1 MSGRTVP
8 PLAVPEAIDQ
18 AFLPSI
24 EALRALHGPGAAADP
39 ERIHR
44 ARTAVRRLRSNI
56 RVLDTHTEPVP
67 SLRDELEWLGDG
79 LGTVRDAD
87 VLMGRVRHEVDDLP
101 GRLLPGTTTLLAAI
115 GSERRAADRR
125 VHADVGSARFRHL
138 LDELD
143 LFLKEASASTGTIE
157 ARAVVRPRWRAL
169 RTAVRDLPE
178 PPTDEQLHD
187 LRIETKRAR
196 YAAEIFVRVSGAR
209 GRRFV
214 RRATRLQD
222 LLGAQHDAVR
232 AHAWFL
238 GFEGDDPSAAAAS
251 GWLAARAAADRDALR
266 RSWRPAWESLG
277 EPKARFW

>member
-1 MSGRTVP
+1 MTGRTVR

-18 AFLPSI
+18 AFVPSI

-56 RVLDTHTEPVP
+56 RVLDAHTEPVP

-87 VLMGRVRHEVDDLP
+87 VLRARVSGEVPELP
-101 GRLLPGTTTLLAAI
+101 GLLLPGTTTLLAAI
-115 GSERRAADRR
+115 GAERRAAERR
-125 VHADVGSARFRHL
+125 VRADVGSTRFRHL

-143 LFLKEASASTGTIE
+143 LFLKEASASAGTIE
-157 ARAVVRPRWRAL
+157 ARDVVRPRWRAL
-169 RTAVRDLPE
+169 RTAVRDLSE
-178 PPTDEQLHD
+178 PPTDDQLHE

-196 YAAEIFVRVSGAR
+196 YAAEIFAPVSGAR

-222 LLGAQHDAVR
+222 VLGAQHDAVR
-232 AHAWFL
+232 AQMWFL
-238 GFEGDDPSAAAAS
+238 GFEDDDPSAAAAS

-266 RSWRPAWESLG
+266 QSWRPAWTSLG
-277 EPKARFW
+277 RPKARFW

>member
-1 MSGRTVP
+1 MTGRPVR

-18 AFLPSI
+18 AFMPSI
-24 EALRALHGPGAAADP
+24 EALRALHGPRAAAEP
-39 ERIHR
+39 EKIHR

-56 RVLDTHTEPVP
+56 RVLDAHTEPVP

-79 LGTVRDAD
+79 LGTVRDVD
-87 VLMGRVRHEVDDLP
+87 VLMARVRREVDDLP
-101 GRLLPGTTTLLAAI
+101 GPLLTGTTTLLTALGA
-115 GSERRAADRR
+115 ERRGADRR
-125 VHADVGSARFRHL
+125 VRTDVGSTRFRHL

-143 LFLKEASASTGTIE
+143 LLLKEASASPGTIE
-157 ARAVVRPRWRAL
+157 ARVVVRPRWRAL
-169 RTAVRDLPE
+169 RDAVRDLSE

-196 YAAEIFVRVSGAR
+196 YAAEIFTPVSGAR
-209 GRRFV
+209 GRRFI

-222 LLGAQHDAVR
+222 VLGAQHDAVR

-266 RSWRPAWESLG
+266 ASWRPAWESLRR
-277 EPKARFW
+277 PKARFW

>member
-1 MSGRTVP
+1 MTGRTVR

-18 AFLPSI
+18 AFMPSI
-24 EALRALHGPGAAADP
+24 GSLRALHGPRAAADP
-39 ERIHR
+39 EKIHR

-56 RVLDTHTEPVP
+56 RVLDDHTDPVP

-87 VLMGRVRHEVDDLP
+87 VLMARVGREAGELP

-115 GSERRAADRR
+115 GAERRAADAR
-125 VHADVGSARFRHL
+125 VRADVGSARFRLL

-143 LFLKEASASTGTIE
+143 LFLKEASASPGTIE
-157 ARAVVRPRWRAL
+157 ARDVLRPRWRAL
-169 RTAVRDLPE
+169 RNAVRDLSE

-196 YAAEIFVRVSGAR
+196 YAAEIFAPVSGPR

-222 LLGAQHDAVR
+222 VLGAQHDAAR
-232 AHAWFL
+232 AHTWFL

-266 RSWRPAWESLG
+266 QAWRPAWASLG
-277 EPKARFW
+277 RPKARFW

>member
-1 MSGRTVP
+1 MTGRPVH

-18 AFLPSI
+18 AFVPSI
-24 EALRALHGPGAAADP
+24 DALRALLRPRAPADQ
-39 ERIHR
+39 EKIHR

-56 RVLDTHTEPVP
+56 RVLDGHTEPVP

-79 LGTVRDAD
+79 LGTVRDVD
-87 VLMGRVRHEVDDLP
+87 VLMARVRREVDDLP
-101 GRLLPGTTTLLAAI
+101 GRLLTGTTVLLAAM
-115 GSERRAADRR
+115 GAERCAADGR
-125 VHADVGSARFRHL
+125 VRTDVGSRRFRHL

-143 LFLKEASASTGTIE
+143 LFLKEASASPGAIE
-157 ARAVVRPRWRAL
+157 ARDVVRPRWRVL
-169 RTAVRDLPE
+169 RNAVRDLSE

-187 LRIETKRAR
+187 VRIETKRAR
-196 YAAEIFVRVSGAR
+196 YAAEIFEPVSGAR

-222 LLGAQHDAVR
+222 VLGAQHDAVR
-232 AHAWFL
+232 AYAWFL

-251 GWLAARAAADRDALR
+251 GWLAARAATDRDTLR
-266 RSWRPAWESLG
+266 VSWRPAWDRLR